1 MRSGNW
7 RVPKTT
13 RAFSYKRLYE
23 ALRARAESTWQTFD
37 VNREAEEYLKPS
49 KAAARRGFKVVI
61 LGHTH
66 LVKRVPLNDQGA
78 VYLNTGTWADLM
90 AVPEAVLNGDEAEGK
105 RQLERFA
112 DDLAA
117 NKLNG
122 WWRQA
127 PTFAQIELDS
137 GAIKK
142 ADVYFFD
149 GPSQVERVPDGRLQ
163 KLST

>member
-1 MRSGNW
+1 MR
-7 RVPKTT
+7 P
-13 RAFSYKRLYE
+13 KRLYE
-23 ALRARAESTWQTFD
+23 ALRARAESTWQTFN
-37 VNREAEEYLKPS
+37 VNRDAEEYLKPS
-49 KAAARRGFKVVI
+49 KAAAQCGFKAVI
-61 LGHTH
+61 FGHTH
-66 LVKRVPLNDQGA
+66 LVKRVSLNDQGA

-105 RQLERFA
+105 RQLDKFA

-117 NKLNG
+117 NNLDG
-122 WWRQA
+122 WRRLV

-137 GAIKK
+137 GAIRK

-163 KLST
+163 RLSS